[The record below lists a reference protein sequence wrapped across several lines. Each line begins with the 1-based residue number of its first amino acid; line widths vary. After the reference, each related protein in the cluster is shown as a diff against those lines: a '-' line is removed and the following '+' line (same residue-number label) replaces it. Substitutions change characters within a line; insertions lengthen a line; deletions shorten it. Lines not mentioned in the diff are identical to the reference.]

1 MPESFMIPKVKEW
14 LEKQGFLL
22 EMKTAAAF
30 RHARFEVRQSSHY
43 VDPDSGKSRK
53 IDALAHD
60 PDFLG
65 IVDIQFPVECK
76 ASKKPW
82 VLLCSAETLS
92 GYNRLFAFAPM
103 SDSCRRVF
111 AERLVELLDKIPWLK
126 KDLFAGYSF
135 RQAHADHSLDPAYS
149 ATMSVAKA
157 SDDLV
162 RDASAP
168 YKRPYSV
175 AFPVIVVD
183 SPLLQCS
190 LAPDGSIG
198 LEEVA
203 QGEFLFFADLPRS
216 FGSCGRVVSAAYLT
230 EFAIEG
236 KQVAN
241 RIRDELKDE
250 EAKVRESWRERRSD
264 EAGV

>member
-1 MPESFMIPKVKEW
+1 MIPKVKEW

-30 RHARFEVRQSSHY
+30 RQAGFEVRQCSHY
-43 VDPDSGKSRK
+43 VDPDSGKSRE
-53 IDALAHD
+53 IDVLARD

-65 IVDIQFPVECK
+65 IVDIQFAVECK

-82 VLLCSAETLS
+82 VLLCSRHTLS

-103 SDSCRRVF
+103 SDDCRHVF
-111 AERLVELLDKIPWLK
+111 AERLVDLLDKIPWLK

-135 RQAHADHSLDPAYS
+135 RQAHADPSSDPAYS
-149 ATMSVAKA
+149 AAMSAAKA
-157 SDDLV
+157 SDHLV
-162 RDASAP
+162 RDSSAP
-168 YKRPYSV
+168 YNPPYSI

-190 LAPDGSIG
+190 LAEDGSIG

-203 QGEFLFFADLPRS
+203 HGELLFFADLPRQL
-216 FGSCGRVVSAAYLT
+216 GSCIRIVTADYLS
-230 EFAIEG
+230 EFAIEA

-250 EAKVRESWRERRSD
+250 ETKF
-264 EAGV
+264 

>member
-1 MPESFMIPKVKEW
+1 
-14 LEKQGFLL
+14 
-22 EMKTAAAF
+22 MKTPAAF
-30 RHARFEVRQSSHY
+30 RHTGFEVRQCSHY
-43 VDPDSGKSRK
+43 VDPDSGKSRE
-53 IDALAHD
+53 IDVLARD

-65 IVDIQFPVECK
+65 IVDIQFAVECK

-92 GYNRLFAFAPM
+92 GYNGLFAFAPM
-103 SDSCRRVF
+103 SDACRHVF
-111 AERLVELLDKIPWLK
+111 AERLLELLDKIPWLK

-135 RQAHADHSLDPAYS
+135 RQAHADPSSDPAYS
-149 ATMSVAKA
+149 AAMSVAKA

-190 LAPDGSIG
+190 LAQDGSIG

-203 QGEFLFFADLPRS
+203 QGEFLFLASFLPRR
-216 FGSCGRVVSAAYLT
+216 FGSCIRVVTADYVS
-230 EFAIEG
+230 EFAIEA
-236 KQVAN
+236 KEVAN

-250 EAKVRESWRERRSD
+250 ETKVQESWRERL
-264 EAGV
+264 AGKADV